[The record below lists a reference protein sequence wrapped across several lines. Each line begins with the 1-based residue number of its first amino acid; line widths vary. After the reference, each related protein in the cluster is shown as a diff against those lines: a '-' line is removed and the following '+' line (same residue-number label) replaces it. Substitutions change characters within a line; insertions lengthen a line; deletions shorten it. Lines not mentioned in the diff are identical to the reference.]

1 MADEDAAAGTLT
13 THDPLWTLQT
23 TERSEAGP
31 YTFRL
36 TPGAVKTIGRS
47 TTADFIV
54 DAGMVSRFHCR
65 VTATAAGEI
74 EIDDLDSTNGTF
86 VNDRRIQRSAL
97 VAGDRVRV
105 GRVELVLVEGNAEA

>member
-1 MADEDAAAGTLT
+1 MWL
-13 THDPLWTLQT
+13 LQT

-31 YTFRL
+31 FTFRL
-36 TPGAVKTIGRS
+36 MPGAMKTIGRS

-65 VTATAAGEI
+65 MTATPAGEI
-74 EIDDLDSTNGTF
+74 EVEDLDSTNGTY

-97 VAGDRVRV
+97 AIGDRVRL
-105 GRVELVLVEGNAEA
+105 GRVELVVVDGRTTS